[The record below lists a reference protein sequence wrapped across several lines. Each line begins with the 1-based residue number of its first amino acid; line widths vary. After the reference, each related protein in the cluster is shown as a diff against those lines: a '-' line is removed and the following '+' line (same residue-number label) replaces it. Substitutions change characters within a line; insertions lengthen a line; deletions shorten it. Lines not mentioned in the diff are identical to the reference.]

1 MCSKS
6 AELLGDP
13 NFPRILVKAP
23 QGERILRYQELYQ
36 RYSRLGLS
44 QDYDRPTAID
54 GLQQKLLRTMN
65 VEGGF
70 GVLEDEN
77 IKGTLR
83 RSLLWHR
90 GADTHTLKRIVFPD
104 DRAGVPSWSWMAYAG
119 GKDNSGG
126 IDYFNLDFDGFDWQA
141 ITSPWSRAD
150 SEDGRNALVADSR
163 EYDALLAQGNRV
175 DEFRI
180 IMDAPAEERQYATRC
195 IVLGVEKRGFSI
207 HEKAHYVLVIRPTSC
222 HDEYE
227 RVGAGWMPGR
237 CLTDEV
243 KEVKVV

>member
-1 MCSKS
+1 MYSKS

-36 RYSRLGLS
+36 QYSRLGLS

-54 GLQQKLLRTMN
+54 GLQQKLLRTMD

-70 GVLEDEN
+70 GILEDNN

-90 GADTHTLKRIVFPD
+90 GDDTKSLKRIVFPK
-104 DRAGVPSWSWMAYAG
+104 DRADVPSWSWMAYAG

-126 IDYFNLDFDGFDWQA
+126 IDYFKVDFDGFDWQA
-141 ITSPWSRAD
+141 ITSPWSRAGTGG
-150 SEDGRNALVADSR
+150 EIHALIADSR
-163 EYDALLAQGNRV
+163 AYTTLQGNS
-175 DEFRI
+175 EGTFRI
-180 IMDAPAEERQYATRC
+180 IFDAPQEEGKYATKC
-195 IVLGVEKRGFSI
+195 IVLGVEKGEMSLDG
-207 HEKAHYVLVIRPTSC
+207 KLHYVLVIKPTSFKGR
-222 HDEYE
+222 YE

-237 CLTDEV
+237 CLGDEV
-243 KEVKVV
+243 EEVQVI